1 MAGFVLPKGA
11 FLMPMAGV
19 TDAVMRLLCYEMG
32 AGFAVSEMLSAKGW
46 IYSNGENANAKDL
59 IRRLPGEGAGALQ
72 IFGRD
77 PELMAEAAR
86 RLEGVGFEAIDI
98 NFGCP
103 MPKITGNGEGSA
115 LMKEP
120 AQMGRIVSAV
130 ARSVSIPVTCK
141 MRSGWDAEHINAPE
155 CARICEDAG
164 AGAVTVHARTRD
176 QLYAGKA
183 DPEVIRRVRLAV
195 SIPVIANGDVASA
208 AQAQEMTRATGC
220 AAVGVG
226 RAARGDPWIFREI
239 LAAQEGR
246 EFQRPTD
253 AERMDTAIR
262 HFDMAADFYG
272 KRRGMLEMRK
282 HLAWYTAGMRDAA
295 RLRSGINRT
304 NEPEE
309 VRRMICAFRASGG
322 AECP

>member
-59 IRRLPGEGAGALQ
+59 VRRLPGEGAGALQ
-72 IFGRD
+72 LFGRD
-77 PELMAEAAR
+77 PALMAEAAK
-86 RLEGVGFEAIDI
+86 RLEGAGFEAFDI

-120 AQMGRIVSAV
+120 VLMGRIVSAV
-130 ARSVSIPVTCK
+130 VKAVRLPVMCK
-141 MRSGWDAEHINAPE
+141 MRSGWDEEHINAPE

-164 AGAVTVHARTRD
+164 ACAVTVHARTRG
-176 QLYAGKA
+176 QMYTGRA
-183 DPEVIRRVRLAV
+183 DPGVIRRVKEAV
-195 SIPVIANGDVASA
+195 SIPVIGNGDVACA
-208 AQAQEMTRATGC
+208 VQAGEMMRGTGC
-220 AAVGVG
+220 DAVGIA
-226 RAARGDPWIFREI
+226 RAARGDPWIFREV
-239 LAAQEGR
+239 LASLEGR
-246 EFQRPTD
+246 TAARPTD
-253 AERMDTAIR
+253 AEKMDTAIR

-272 KRRGMLEMRK
+272 RRRGMLEMRK

-295 RLRSGINRT
+295 RLRAKLNRT
-304 NEPEE
+304 DDPDE
-309 VRRMICAFRASGG
+309 VRRMICAYRDGLG
-322 AECP
+322 EE